1 MLTVTVLE
9 DRAVSVLEIG
19 ERLTDMDTQTYI
31 AHFSACIQ
39 RGTPFGC
46 LFAYTGGTP
55 KKSRAAQQQED
66 TWLRAHRADLT
77 RLGFGIALV
86 SNPSIVALI
95 QKIVA
100 KGLGARL
107 FGCPMAHFYTR
118 EAALVWLATQRER
131 YRAADSTA
139 PRAQEGRL

>member
-9 DRAVSVLEIG
+9 NCAVSVLEIG
-19 ERLTDMDTQTYI
+19 EHLTDADTQTYI
-31 AHFSACIQ
+31 EHFSTCIQ

-46 LFAYTGGTP
+46 LFVYVGGTP
-55 KKSRAAQQQED
+55 KKSRVAQQTED
-66 TWLRAHRADLT
+66 AWLRAHRADLT

-86 SNPSIVALI
+86 SNPGIVALI

-118 EAALVWLATQRER
+118 EAALAWLATQREL
-131 YRAADSTA
+131 YHAKEAAI
-139 PRAQEGRL
+139 PRTQES